1 LRFDLPVKRRR
12 GAMVIVRQALASTG
26 FHQIAGGSFAE
37 QMPMNAGIGIVQLL
51 NAIPGECSATQR
63 ILHHVALPRGDS
75 TKYKSSG
82 TVYP

>member
-1 LRFDLPVKRRR
+1 
-12 GAMVIVRQALASTG
+12 
-26 FHQIAGGSFAE
+26 
-37 QMPMNAGIGIVQLL
+37 MPMNAGIAIVQLL